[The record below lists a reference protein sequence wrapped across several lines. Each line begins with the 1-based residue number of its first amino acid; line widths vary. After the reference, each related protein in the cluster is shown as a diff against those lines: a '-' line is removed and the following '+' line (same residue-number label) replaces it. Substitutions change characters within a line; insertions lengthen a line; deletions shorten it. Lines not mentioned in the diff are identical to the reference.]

1 MRDAGGN
8 GGGRRDADP
17 TMRVD
22 GEDEDYDDDDLTDE
36 DDSGATPA
44 ATSGPSAEDLRRI
57 VEESLAGHES
67 SRVVGLVARYAML
80 ERDAAHRAE
89 MHEVLTD
96 TALFKKLKTTHPHD
110 IVELN
115 NYETMPS
122 LWSTRYGCEE
132 VCAYCYGT
140 DNNLSFTRLIWC
152 KDCQCSFHSECM
164 RTISNEEDTS
174 TCEPSCY
181 YKCDELRKDSV
192 LFAASSSL
200 SSSMRPLLLEALIK
214 DRTFMERVT
223 PELLL
228 EASVDDKNLM
238 CLV

>member
-1 MRDAGGN
+1 MNILNFCSTANDN
-8 GGGRRDADP
+8 VI
-17 TMRVD
+17 T
-22 GEDEDYDDDDLTDE
+22 EHTE
-36 DDSGATPA
+36 A
-44 ATSGPSAEDLRRI
+44 ALC
-57 VEESLAGHES
+57 
-67 SRVVGLVARYAML
+67 
-80 ERDAAHRAE
+80 
-89 MHEVLTD
+89 
-96 TALFKKLKTTHPHD
+96 KKLKTTHPHD

-115 NYETMPS
+115 DYETIPS
-122 LWSTRYGCEE
+122 QQSTRHGCEE
-132 VCAYCYGT
+132 GCAYCYGT
-140 DNNLSFTRLIWC
+140 DNNLSFRRLIRC

-174 TCEPSCY
+174 TCEPSCC

-200 SSSMRPLLLEALIK
+200 SSSMRPLFLEALIK